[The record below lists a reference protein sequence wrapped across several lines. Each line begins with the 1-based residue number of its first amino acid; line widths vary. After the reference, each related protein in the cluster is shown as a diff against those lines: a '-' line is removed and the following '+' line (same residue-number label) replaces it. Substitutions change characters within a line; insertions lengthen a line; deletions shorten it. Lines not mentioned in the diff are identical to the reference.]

1 VLLIGRG
8 LRQSALK
15 QALCWLLHQG
25 VCPTLPNIRITA
37 KHCRILSAT
46 LLYEEEPIKMVGAPF
61 YLIET
66 PTSVKKWAP
75 KLGNTTRRFTSAL
88 QPPAN
93 TGGANTVA
101 PSDET
106 VGRLIERFIK
116 IYGTQNYGL
125 STYRRQIRLFDNH
138 VIPAFGKMK
147 VQEIS
152 PLVIEA
158 FIADLRKK
166 KVGGSMAYNKPEEEL
181 PALSIG
187 TIRLIYSAVKVLFR
201 KAVEWEVIAVSPV
214 ICKKP
219 AKPKSYMRW
228 KTICAP
234 PPHSGRPRN
243 ILIM

>member
-1 VLLIGRG
+1 MESRIVSKRIGEILGDISRLSNVLF
-8 LRQSALK
+8 A
-15 QALCWLLHQG
+15 
-25 VCPTLPNIRITA
+25 
-37 KHCRILSAT
+37 
-46 LLYEEEPIKMVGAPF
+46 M
-61 YLIET
+61 
-66 PTSVKKWAP
+66 
-75 KLGNTTRRFTSAL
+75 NTTDSRGQTASTT
-88 QPPAN
+88 AN

-106 VGRLIERFIK
+106 VGQLIERFIK

-147 VQEIS
+147 VQDVS

-166 KVGGSMAYNKPEEEL
+166 KVSGSMAYNKPEEEL

-201 KAVEWEVIAVSPV
+201 KAVEWKVIAVSPV

-219 AKPKSYMRW
+219 SKPKSYMRW

-234 PPHSGRPRN
+234 PPHSDRPMN
-243 ILIM
+243 ILNHFGSNSPQLCCV